1 MKHWKSI
8 LGLLLIFIFGVITG
22 GLITARV
29 LDNRVR
35 NFMQGG
41 PDAVGKLIETRLTR
55 ELHLDRSQREGVVE
69 VITNARVQISA
80 ARHEVQPKV
89 DQVLAQAEQDIRGLL
104 RPEQTAKFDRIVSRT
119 KDRWK

>member
-55 ELHLDRSQREGVVE
+55 ELHLDRSQREGVVK

-89 DQVLAQAEQDIRGLL
+89 DQVLAQAEQDIRVLL